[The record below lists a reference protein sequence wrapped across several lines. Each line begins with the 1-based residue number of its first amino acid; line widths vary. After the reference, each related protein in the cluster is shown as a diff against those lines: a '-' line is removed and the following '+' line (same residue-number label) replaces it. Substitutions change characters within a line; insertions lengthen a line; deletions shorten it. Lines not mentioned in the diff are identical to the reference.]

1 MAEETMS
8 RIYLKIPVERAGVL
22 IGNRGSVKA
31 EMEKGTGTSISVD
44 GRSGEIVIECPA
56 GSSDPTG
63 ILKVR
68 DLINAIG
75 RGFSPQRAFRL
86 FTDGQMLEVIDLK
99 QVIGDSRNQLV
110 RVKGRIIG
118 ENGKT
123 RRIIESLAGT
133 AISVYGHTVSLIGD
147 YDEMRVAK
155 EAIEMLLKGAQH
167 GTVYRFLNK
176 EHLKLKKRKLSLW
189 EERPELKTE
198 GKEEN

>member
-22 IGNRGSVKA
+22 IGNKGSIKA
-31 EMEKGTGTSISVD
+31 ELEKGTGTSISVD
-44 GRSGEIVIECPA
+44 GRTGEIVIECPA
-56 GSSDPTG
+56 GSSDPSG
-63 ILKVR
+63 ILRVR

-123 RRIIESLAGT
+123 RRIIETLAGT
-133 AISVYGHTVSLIGD
+133 AVSVYGHTVSLIGD

-167 GTVYRFLNK
+167 GTVYRFLNRK
-176 EHLKLKKRKLSLW
+176 HLELKKRKLSLW

-198 GKEEN
+198 GVR

>member
-22 IGNRGSVKA
+22 IGNRGSTKA